1 MLDKLNL
8 LPYGNKVWRG
18 EKTDFEGCL
27 KSFMADGMTW
37 HYCSLRRTVIKSN
50 DIEMMRMTLLLKI
63 KSPLFFLIPVS
74 LSYGCSICFGK
85 SKDWI
90 LMIFSLIR
98 LKKNKEKVQQ

>member
-1 MLDKLNL
+1 
-8 LPYGNKVWRG
+8 
-18 EKTDFEGCL
+18 
-27 KSFMADGMTW
+27 MADGMTW

-63 KSPLFFLIPVS
+63 KSPLFFLIPFS